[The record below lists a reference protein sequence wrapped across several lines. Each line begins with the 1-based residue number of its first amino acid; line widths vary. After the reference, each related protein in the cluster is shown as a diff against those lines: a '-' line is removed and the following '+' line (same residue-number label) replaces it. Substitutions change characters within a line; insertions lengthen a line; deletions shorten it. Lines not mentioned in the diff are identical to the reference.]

1 MPIGIA
7 DYTIHNTLS
16 VFAPEISGLWGFSV
30 LPGIEQPDGTINNQS
45 VSTVGNCMMLR
56 DARNKEAGWEFMKW
70 WTSVETQVSYG
81 RGLEAVMGAAARY
94 STANVEAVARLP
106 WDSKSYDQLSEQFS
120 NLRTIPEVPGGYITG
135 RHVDYALRA
144 VINEGQNPRE
154 ALFENVKV
162 INEELAIK
170 RLEFGLSTRAK
181 RGD

>member
-1 MPIGIA
+1 
-7 DYTIHNTLS
+7 
-16 VFAPEISGLWGFSV
+16 
-30 LPGIEQPDGTINNQS
+30 
-45 VSTVGNCMMLR
+45 
-56 DARNKEAGWEFMKW
+56 
-70 WTSVETQVSYG
+70 
-81 RGLEAVMGAAARY
+81 
-94 STANVEAVARLP
+94 
-106 WDSKSYDQLSEQFS
+106 
-120 NLRTIPEVPGGYITG
+120 VPGGYITG